1 MANCVCYN
9 CKRVMD
15 CTGEDLCD
23 LCESDREQIVAGFE
37 NAEWVW
43 LSDCCYTDYV
53 LDLSIDERLGTTGFC
68 AKCGDN
74 VSFHKEIVS

>member
-23 LCESDREQIVAGFE
+23 LCEADREQILASFE
-37 NAEWVW
+37 NAELIW
-43 LSDCCYTDYV
+43 LSDCCYAGHV
-53 LDLSIDERLGTTGFC
+53 LELDIDERFGTTGFC
-68 AKCGDN
+68 ARCGDTA
-74 VSFHKEIVS
+74 SFHKEVVA